1 MSTWFYTLGKSADK
15 TIYLERRLAGDY
27 TTYTAAKNQIII
39 GDTDY
44 VAGQTDIF
52 LREINSNEAKD
63 RGYADFAQIG
73 DISDAAV
80 SAGASGSVN
89 AKLRTLTSQLNT
101 LITGPLPVS
110 INTGSNLIGKIQL
123 RDPSNSVN
131 MGDATN
137 PVRIDPTGST
147 PQPIISN
154 QLPSLL
160 TGSGNLKTA
169 ILEEIP
175 AGTQL
180 IGSVKQAGSTKTILK
195 EEIDLNTS
203 GDHTLISAPGS
214 GAIKIVNI
222 VLSNNDSSADQVV
235 IFKSGSTSINGA
247 GFTLAPKAFIQ
258 FNGSPGEVFW
268 ELDAT
273 TALHIDISSS
283 TQLSGIVT
291 YYID

>member
-1 MSTWFYTLGKSADK
+1 MKCISLVEYD
-15 TIYLERRLAGDY
+15 
-27 TTYTAAKNQIII
+27 QIIEFLDKVI
-39 GDTDY
+39 KDEPKKIAFDY
-44 VAGQTDIF
+44 
-52 LREINSNEAKD
+52 ES
-63 RGYADFAQIG
+63 
-73 DISDAAV
+73 
-80 SAGASGSVN
+80 N
-89 AKLRTLTSQLNT
+89 AKRPYTKGTKLLT
-101 LITGPLPVS
+101 
-110 INTGSNLIGKIQL
+110 
-123 RDPSNSVN
+123 
-131 MGDATN
+131 
-137 PVRIDPTGST
+137 
-147 PQPIISN
+147 ISN

-175 AGTQL
+175 AGTKL